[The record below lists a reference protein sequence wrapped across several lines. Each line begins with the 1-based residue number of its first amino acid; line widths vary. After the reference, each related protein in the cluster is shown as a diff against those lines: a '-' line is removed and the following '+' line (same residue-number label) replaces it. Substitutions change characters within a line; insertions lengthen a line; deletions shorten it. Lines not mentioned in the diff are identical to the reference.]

1 MIVRDFKLSLG
12 VKRRAILCV
21 GSLPDAVLACVGGG
35 SNAMGMFYPF
45 LEDTSVRLVGVEAG
59 GDGVATGRHA
69 APLNDGVVGVL
80 HGNRTYLMQDED
92 A

>member
-1 MIVRDFKLSLG
+1 
-12 VKRRAILCV
+12 
-21 GSLPDAVLACVGGG
+21 
-35 SNAMGMFYPF
+35 MGMFYPF

-92 A
+92 GLIKETHSVSLVWTIQALDRARMAQRGVARRVRRSNG

>member
-1 MIVRDFKLSLG
+1 M
-12 VKRRAILCV
+12 
-21 GSLPDAVLACVGGG
+21 PWAC
-35 SNAMGMFYPF
+35 SIPS

-92 A
+92 GLIKETHSVSLGLIIRGWTRARMA